1 MSDTIKFNSSNL
13 ESSLSTFASQG
24 ITEFT
29 LQDEAILSHKG
40 KLLHFL
46 EAFREKAGDVFLTL
60 PVNASLLDMDVCKAC
75 SELYCTLEIPL
86 EGLCKGGSYLFD
98 KKFFSRRAQMLNT
111 MGLVFGFD
119 MNFAAAPGDSVKA
132 FRDRLDFALS
142 LYPNHI
148 DFPQLEADGVSLQ
161 DGKLSS
167 IKMPKPS
174 ATFSTQDIKNCRDTA
189 FALST
194 FYTYGRAVTWF
205 LAVLAPL
212 KMSASKFFQ
221 DFAEWQ
227 KINNCSLESPWKA
240 EKASHA
246 EIEKMQLSFLK
257 FKYEEKNKSELF
269 EVVSNVVRLNGAL
282 SRAFGEGEESEVEL
296 SYNPDELL
304 SGAAMD
310 IQAFFDN
317 SFIENSTV
325 KVFMGEQ
332 GPDYHY
338 C

>member
-1 MSDTIKFNSSNL
+1 MEKSFKFNSANL
-13 ESSLSTFASQG
+13 ESSLASFAERG

-46 EAFREKAGDVFLTL
+46 QVFREKAGDVFLTL
-60 PVNASLLDMDVCKAC
+60 PVRAELLDMDVCKAC
-75 SELYCTLEIPL
+75 AELYCTLEIPL
-86 EGLCKGGSYLFD
+86 EGVSKGNSYLFD
-98 KKFFSRRAQMLNT
+98 KKFYSRRAQMLNT

-119 MNFAAAPGDSVKA
+119 MDFAVTAGDSVKN

-148 DFPQLEADGVSLQ
+148 DFPQLE
-161 DGKLSS
+161 SS
-167 IKMPKPS
+167 IKMAKPT
-174 ATFSTQDIKNCRDTA
+174 ATFSTQDIKMAKDCA
-189 FALST
+189 HAVST
-194 FYTYGRAVTWF
+194 FYSYGRAVTWF

-212 KMSASKFFQ
+212 KMSAAKFFQ
-221 DFAEWQ
+221 DFSEWQ
-227 KINNCSLESPWKA
+227 NLNNCGLSSNWKPEQA
-240 EKASHA
+240 KHT

-257 FKYEEKNKSELF
+257 FKYEEKNKPQLF

-282 SRAFGEGEESEVEL
+282 SRCFGEGEEGKVEL
-296 SYNPDELL
+296 QYNPDELL

-310 IQAFFDN
+310 ISSFFEN
-317 SFIENSTV
+317 AFIENSTV
-325 KVFMGEQ
+325 KVFMGEE
-332 GPDYHY
+332 GAEYHY

>member
-1 MSDTIKFNSSNL
+1 MEKSFKFNSANL
-13 ESSLSTFASQG
+13 ESSLASFAERG

-46 EAFREKAGDVFLTL
+46 QVFREKAGDVFLTL
-60 PVNASLLDMDVCKAC
+60 PVRAELLDMDVCKAC
-75 SELYCTLEIPL
+75 AEIFCTLEIPL
-86 EGLCKGGSYLFD
+86 EGVSKGNAYLFD
-98 KKFFSRRAQMLNT
+98 KKFYSRRAQMLNT

-119 MNFAAAPGDSVKA
+119 MDFASTAGDSVKN

-148 DFPQLEADGVSLQ
+148 DFPQLE
-161 DGKLSS
+161 SS
-167 IKMPKPS
+167 IKMAKPT
-174 ATFSTQDIKNCRDTA
+174 ATFSTQDIKMAKDCA
-189 FALST
+189 HAVST
-194 FYTYGRAVTWF
+194 FYSYGRAVTWF

-212 KMSASKFFQ
+212 KMSAAKFFQ
-221 DFAEWQ
+221 DFSEWQ
-227 KINNCSLESPWKA
+227 NLNNCGLLSNWKP

-257 FKYEEKNKSELF
+257 FKYEEKNKPQLF
-269 EVVSNVVRLNGAL
+269 EVVSNVVRLNGAI
-282 SRAFGEGEESEVEL
+282 SRCFGEGEESRVEL
-296 SYNPDELL
+296 QYNPDELL

-310 IQAFFDN
+310 ISSFFEN
-317 SFIENSTV
+317 AFIENSTV
-325 KVFMGEQ
+325 KVFMGEE
-332 GPDYHY
+332 DVEYRY

>member
-1 MSDTIKFNSSNL
+1 MSYTIKFSSSQL
-13 ESSLSTFASQG
+13 ESSLASFAERG

-46 EAFREKAGDVFLTL
+46 EVFREKAGSVFLTL
-60 PVNASLLDMDVCKAC
+60 PVRAELLDMDVCKAC
-75 SELYCTLEIPL
+75 AELYCTLEIPL
-86 EGLCKGGSYLFD
+86 EGTSKGNSYLFD
-98 KKFFSRRAQMLNT
+98 KKFYSRRAQMLNT

-119 MNFAAAPGDSVKA
+119 MDFASTAGDSVKN

-148 DFPQLEADGVSLQ
+148 DFPQLESASENA
-161 DGKLSS
+161 
-167 IKMPKPS
+167 PKPS
-174 ATFSTQDIKNCRDTA
+174 ATFSTQDIKMAKECA
-189 FALST
+189 HAVST
-194 FYTYGRAVTWF
+194 FYSYGRAVTWF

-212 KMSASKFFQ
+212 KMSAAKFFQ

-227 KINNCSLESPWKA
+227 NLNNCGLLSSWKPSEA
-240 EKASHA
+240 KHA

-257 FKYEEKNKSELF
+257 FKYEEKNKPQFF

-282 SRAFGEGEESEVEL
+282 SRCYGEGEESYVEL
-296 SYNPDELL
+296 QYNPDELL
-304 SGAAMD
+304 SGAALD
-310 IQAFFDN
+310 IPSFFEN
-317 SFIENSTV
+317 AFIENSTV
-325 KVFMGEQ
+325 KVFMGEE
-332 GPDYHY
+332 DVEYRY

>member
-1 MSDTIKFNSSNL
+1 M
-13 ESSLSTFASQG
+13 ESSLASFAERG

-46 EAFREKAGDVFLTL
+46 QVFREKAGSVFLTL
-60 PVNASLLDMDVCKAC
+60 PVRAELLDMDVCKAC
-75 SELYCTLEIPL
+75 AELYCTLEIPL
-86 EGLCKGGSYLFD
+86 EGTSKGNSYLFD
-98 KKFFSRRAQMLNT
+98 KKFYSRRAQMLNT

-119 MNFAAAPGDSVKA
+119 MNFASTAGDSVKN

-148 DFPQLEADGVSLQ
+148 DFPQLESAAENA
-161 DGKLSS
+161 
-167 IKMPKPS
+167 PKPS
-174 ATFSTQDIKNCRDTA
+174 ATFSTQDIKMAKECA
-189 FALST
+189 HAVST
-194 FYTYGRAVTWF
+194 FYSYGRAVTWF

-212 KMSASKFFQ
+212 KMSAAKFFQ

-227 KINNCSLESPWKA
+227 NLNNCGLSSSWKPSEA
-240 EKASHA
+240 KHA

-257 FKYEEKNKSELF
+257 FKYEEKNKPQFF

-282 SRAFGEGEESEVEL
+282 SRCYGEGEESHVEL
-296 SYNPDELL
+296 QYNPDELL

-310 IQAFFDN
+310 IPSFFEN
-317 SFIENSTV
+317 AFIENSTV
-325 KVFMGEQ
+325 KVFMGEE
-332 GPDYHY
+332 DVEYRY

>member
-1 MSDTIKFNSSNL
+1 MADSFKFNSSNL
-13 ESSLSTFASQG
+13 ESSLSSFKQRG

-29 LQDEAILSHKG
+29 LQDEAILGHKG

-46 EAFREKAGDVFLTL
+46 QVFREKAGDVFLTL
-60 PVNASLLDMDVCKAC
+60 PVSASVLDMDVCKAC
-75 SELYCTLEIPL
+75 AELYCTLEIPFS
-86 EGLCKGGSYLFD
+86 GLSKGGSYLFD
-98 KKFFSRRAQMLNT
+98 KKFFSRRADMLNT
-111 MGLVFGFD
+111 LGLVFGFD
-119 MNFAAAPGDSVKA
+119 MNFACDAGDSVKS

-148 DFPQLEADGVSLQ
+148 DFPQLEAGGLSPQ

-212 KMSASKFFQ
+212 KMSASKVFQ

-240 EKASHA
+240 EKAGHA
-246 EIEKMQLSFLK
+246 EIERMQLSFLK
-257 FKYEEKNKSELF
+257 FKYEEKNKPQLF

-282 SRAFGEGEESEVEL
+282 SRCFGEGEECELEL

-317 SFIENSTV
+317 SFIENSSV
-325 KVFMGEQ
+325 KVFMGEE